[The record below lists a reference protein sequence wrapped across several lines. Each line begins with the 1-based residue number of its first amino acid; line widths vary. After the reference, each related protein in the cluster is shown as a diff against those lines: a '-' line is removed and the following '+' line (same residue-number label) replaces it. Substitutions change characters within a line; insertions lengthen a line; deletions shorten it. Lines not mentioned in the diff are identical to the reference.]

1 MCKMLKTRLGDT
13 LLKVRLVIGKPR
25 LEISGA
31 VLKMLLEGWVKYV
44 MISWKNRI
52 VQRIESSDLRTD
64 LTTKFI
70 FMSLKR

>member
-1 MCKMLKTRLGDT
+1 M
-13 LLKVRLVIGKPR
+13 
-25 LEISGA
+25 
-31 VLKMLLEGWVKYV
+31 EGWVKYV

>member
-1 MCKMLKTRLGDT
+1 MCEVLKLGLVNTLMQIRLM
-13 LLKVRLVIGKPR
+13 VGKPC
-25 LEISGA
+25 LESGA

-70 FMSLKR
+70 FMLLKR